1 MKTAK
6 QELLEVLER
15 MPDDAP
21 MDSLLAQ
28 MEFKASVMRGL
39 EQAQRGEGSSDEE
52 LESEITQLRFK
63 ASVLRGLADLARGDV
78 ISHEQLEERLA
89 HWRESSGRKKLSET

>member
-21 MDSLLAQ
+21 MESLLAQ

-39 EQAQRGEGSSDEE
+39 EQAQRGEGISDEE
-52 LESEITQLRFK
+52 LE
-63 ASVLRGLADLARGDV
+63 D
-78 ISHEQLEERLA
+78 RLNR
-89 HWRESSGRKKLSET
+89 WRESSGRRKLSET

>member
-6 QELLEVLER
+6 QELLEVLKR

-21 MDSLLAQ
+21 VDSLPAQ

-39 EQAQRGEGSSDEE
+39 EQAQRGEGISGEE
-52 LESEITQLRFK
+52 L
-63 ASVLRGLADLARGDV
+63 GD
-78 ISHEQLEERLA
+78 RLNR
-89 HWRESSGRKKLSET
+89 WRESSGHRKLSRPSVQ

>member
-21 MDSLLAQ
+21 RDSLLAQ
-28 MEFKASVMRGL
+28 
-39 EQAQRGEGSSDEE
+39 RGEGISDEE
-52 LESEITQLRFK
+52 LE
-63 ASVLRGLADLARGDV
+63 D
-78 ISHEQLEERLA
+78 RLNR
-89 HWRESSGRKKLSET
+89 WRESSGHRKLSEP

>member
-6 QELLEVLER
+6 QELLEVLEH

-28 MEFKASVMRGL
+28 M
-39 EQAQRGEGSSDEE
+39 Q
-52 LESEITQLRFK
+52 FK
-63 ASVLRGLADLARGDV
+63 ASVLRGLAEAHRGEG
-78 ISHEQLEERLA
+78 ITHEKLKDRLNR
-89 HWRESSGRKKLSET
+89 WRESSRRRKLSEP